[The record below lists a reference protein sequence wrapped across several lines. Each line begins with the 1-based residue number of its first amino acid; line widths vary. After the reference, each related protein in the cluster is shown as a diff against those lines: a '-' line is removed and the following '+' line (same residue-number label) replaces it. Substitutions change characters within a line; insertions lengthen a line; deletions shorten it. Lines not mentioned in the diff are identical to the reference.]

1 MILRWFGR
9 KKPEEEARQDEAP
22 VPPPA
27 SPELET
33 APPAPESEPEA
44 PAIEPPAPQAVE
56 PAPAPAREEAPQ
68 AKPGW
73 FARLTGTAPKAEE
86 TAPPPPAPEPE
97 PEPEPPVAPEP
108 QPAAEPVAPPPPE
121 PAPEPVAEPVAAFE
135 APPEP
140 QPAEPRFVP
149 EPLPSLEEAP
159 PTRKGWFSRL
169 KEGLAKS
176 SSKLT
181 DGITGIFTKRKL
193 DDEALEELEELL
205 ITADLGP
212 VTAAKVTAELARTRF
227 GKEVTSE
234 EVRTTLAAEVAKIV
248 GPVAKPLVLDPALK
262 PHVILVVG
270 VNGTGKTTTIGKLA
284 RQFRAEGKSVMLA
297 AGDTFRA
304 AAVSQLKIWG
314 ERTGCPVVARETGA
328 DAAGL
333 AYDAVERAR
342 AEGVDVLLI
351 DTAGRLQNKS
361 GLMDELRKIVRVIK
375 KVDETAPHTTLLT
388 LDATTG
394 QNAHSQVEIFR
405 DMVSVNGLILTK
417 LDGSARGGVLVSLAE
432 KFKLPVH
439 AIGVGEG
446 VYDLRPFDADAF
458 AKSLMGLETN

>member
-1 MILRWFGR
+1 MIFRWFGR
-9 KKPEEEARQDEAP
+9 KKPEETAPQDEAAKDQSVTQESATPTPEPEPEKAPEPPAAPAAPKPEVEP
-22 VPPPA
+22 VPELAPAPPNTEPPPA
-27 SPELET
+27 PVAQPPVAPVPVIPPAAPV
-33 APPAPESEPEA
+33 APP
-44 PAIEPPAPQAVE
+44 
-56 PAPAPAREEAPQ
+56 PAPAPAPVAL
-68 AKPGW
+68 A
-73 FARLTGTAPKAEE
+73 
-86 TAPPPPAPEPE
+86 PAPEPE
-97 PEPEPPVAPEP
+97 PVPELPPAPTP
-108 QPAAEPVAPPPPE
+108 APAA
-121 PAPEPVAEPVAAFE
+121 AA
-135 APPEP
+135 A
-140 QPAEPRFVP
+140 
-149 EPLPSLEEAP
+149 EEAP
-159 PTRKGWFSRL
+159 PTKKGWFAKL
-169 KEGLAKS
+169 KEGLSKS

-181 DGITGIFTKRKL
+181 DGITSIFTKRKL

-212 VTAAKVTAELARTRF
+212 ATAAKVTAELARTRF
-227 GKEVTSE
+227 GKEVSPE
-234 EVRTTLAAEVAKIV
+234 EVKSTLAAEVSKIV
-248 GPVAKPLVLDPALK
+248 TPVAKPLVLDPALK

-284 RQFRAEGKSVMLA
+284 RQFKAEGKSVMLA

-314 ERTGCPVVARETGA
+314 ERTGCPVVARDTGA

-333 AYDAVERAR
+333 AYDALERAR

-351 DTAGRLQNKS
+351 DTAGRLQNKT
-361 GLMDELRKIVRVIK
+361 GLMEELRKIVRVIK
-375 KVDETAPHTTLLT
+375 KLDETAPHTTLLT

-405 DMVSVNGLILTK
+405 DMVNVNGLILTK

-432 KFKLPVH
+432 KFRIPVH

-458 AKSLMGLETN
+458 AKSLMGLNAD

>member
-1 MILRWFGR
+1 MIFRWFGR
-9 KKPEEEARQDEAP
+9 KKPEETAPNDEAAKDQP
-22 VPPPA
+22 V
-27 SPELET
+27 SQ
-33 APPAPESEPEA
+33 ESA
-44 PAIEPPAPQAVE
+44 
-56 PAPAPAREEAPQ
+56 
-68 AKPGW
+68 
-73 FARLTGTAPKAEE
+73 T
-86 TAPPPPAPEPE
+86 PAPEPE
-97 PEPEPPVAPEP
+97 KAPEPPAAPPPPLPKPEVEPVPELAPAPPSVEPPPSPAPAAPMPEPEPVPELP
-108 QPAAEPVAPPPPE
+108 
-121 PAPEPVAEPVAAFE
+121 PAPAPLPAPVAA
-135 APPEP
+135 AT
-140 QPAEPRFVP
+140 PAAA
-149 EPLPSLEEAP
+149 EEAP
-159 PTRKGWFSRL
+159 PTKKGWFAKL
-169 KEGLAKS
+169 KEGLSKS

-181 DGITGIFTKRKL
+181 DGITSIFTKRKL

-227 GKEVTSE
+227 GKEVSPE
-234 EVRTTLAAEVAKIV
+234 EVKSTLAAEVSKIV
-248 GPVAKPLVLDPALK
+248 TPVAKPLVLDPALK

-284 RQFRAEGKSVMLA
+284 RQFKAEGKSVMLA

-314 ERTGCPVVARETGA
+314 ERTGCPVVARDTGA

-333 AYDAVERAR
+333 AYDALERAK
-342 AEGVDVLLI
+342 AEKVDVLLV
-351 DTAGRLQNKS
+351 DTAGRLQNKT
-361 GLMDELRKIVRVIK
+361 GLMEELRKIVRVIK
-375 KVDETAPHTTLLT
+375 KLDESAPHTTLLT

-405 DMVSVNGLILTK
+405 DMVNVNGLILTK

-432 KFKLPVH
+432 KFKIPVH

-458 AKSLMGLETN
+458 AKSLMGLNAD

>member
-1 MILRWFGR
+1 MIFRWFGR
-9 KKPEEEARQDEAP
+9 KKPEETAPKDEAAKTESVNLDTATPAPEPDEEKTPEPPVAPPPPMPEVEP
-22 VPPPA
+22 VPEMAPAPPR
-27 SPELET
+27 PGIPP
-33 APPAPESEPEA
+33 APPAPPAQPPAA
-44 PAIEPPAPQAVE
+44 PAPIAPPVVTPPAEPP
-56 PAPAPAREEAPQ
+56 PAPAP
-68 AKPGW
+68 
-73 FARLTGTAPKAEE
+73 TAP
-86 TAPPPPAPEPE
+86 APVAPPPAPEPE
-97 PEPEPPVAPEP
+97 PVPELP
-108 QPAAEPVAPPPPE
+108 
-121 PAPEPVAEPVAAFE
+121 PAPIAAPSPVAA
-135 APPEP
+135 AP
-140 QPAEPRFVP
+140 AAA
-149 EPLPSLEEAP
+149 EEAP
-159 PTRKGWFSRL
+159 PTKKGWFAKL
-169 KEGLAKS
+169 KEGLSKS

-227 GKEVTSE
+227 GKEVSPE
-234 EVRTTLAAEVAKIV
+234 EVKATLAAEVSKIV
-248 GPVAKPLVLDPALK
+248 TPVAKPLVLDPALK

-284 RQFRAEGKSVMLA
+284 RQFKAEGKSVMLA

-314 ERTGCPVVARETGA
+314 ERTGCPVVARDTGA

-333 AYDAVERAR
+333 AFDALERAK
-342 AEGVDVLLI
+342 AEKVDVLLI
-351 DTAGRLQNKS
+351 DTAGRLQNKT
-361 GLMDELRKIVRVIK
+361 GLMEELRKIVRVIK
-375 KVDETAPHTTLLT
+375 KLDETAPHTTLLT

-405 DMVSVNGLILTK
+405 DMVNVNGLILTK

-432 KFKLPVH
+432 KFKIPVH

-458 AKSLMGLETN
+458 AKSLMGLNAE